1 MKSKKLK
8 LFIIFIIL
16 LFFISSSS
24 IVLAD
29 TGFDIDYDL
38 GGGSFDLGGGGFD
51 FDGGYSFGSKSNISA
66 PLSFIIFISMI
77 VIVIVEYIRR
87 RTTDKDINSEK
98 LLITH
103 SKLDNISNIWLDN
116 IETKIPNLDKK
127 KFVSMICEM
136 YIKLQEAW
144 VNFDYETIRSLTTDD
159 LYNSYKSM
167 LESLKRKK
175 QRNIIDDITIYGC
188 TFKNFK
194 EENGKY
200 SLDVVLELAM
210 RDYIVNNNSII
221 IARGMDV
228 RLDVTTILT
237 IVSTPKNETTKCPVC
252 GAPIKE
258 NNQSDVCEFCHN
270 TIVKENYG
278 WLIAKKVVTKQK
290 VIGD

>member
-1 MKSKKLK
+1 M
-8 LFIIFIIL
+8 
-16 LFFISSSS
+16 
-24 IVLAD
+24 LAD

-38 GGGSFDLGGGGFD
+38 GGGGFDLGGGGFD
-51 FDGGYSFGSKSNISA
+51 FDGGYNFGSKSNIST
-66 PLSFIIFISMI
+66 PLALIIFICMI
-77 VIVIVEYIRR
+77 VAVIVEYIRR
-87 RTTDKDINSEK
+87 RITDKDINSEK
-98 LLITH
+98 LVITH
-103 SKLDNISNIWLDN
+103 SKLNNISNIWFDN
-116 IETKIPNLDKK
+116 IETKIPNLDKE

-136 YIKLQEAW
+136 YVKLQEAW

-167 LESLKRKK
+167 LETLKRKK

-200 SLDVVLELAM
+200 SLDVVLDLAM

-237 IVSTPKNETTKCPVC
+237 IVSTLKSETTNCPVC
-252 GAPIKE
+252 GAPIKK
-258 NNQSDVCEFCHN
+258 NNQSDICEFCHN
-270 TIVKENYG
+270 TIVKDNYG
-278 WLIAKKVVTKQK
+278 WLIAKKVVTKQR